1 MRLSEKSFVSLLC
14 DSLSLYAIQKLFD
27 LLDEQALTKGQL
39 RDFFRILFGD
49 NLMDGV
55 PDPEA
60 DWKAFCSSIQRLVDN
75 EKKAWN
81 PITKKM
87 QPWVDMKRLKKD
99 YGGGWFW

>member
-1 MRLSEKSFVSLLC
+1 M
-14 DSLSLYAIQKLFD
+14 FD

-49 NLMDGV
+49 DLMDGV